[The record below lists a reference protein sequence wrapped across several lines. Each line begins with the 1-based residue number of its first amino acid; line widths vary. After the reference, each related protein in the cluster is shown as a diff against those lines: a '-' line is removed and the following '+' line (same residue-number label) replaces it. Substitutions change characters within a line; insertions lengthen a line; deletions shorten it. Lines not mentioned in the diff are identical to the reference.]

1 MREVADVAGVAMSSV
16 SRVLSGHP
24 DVSEGMR
31 RRVMAAVETLGYTP
45 DMLAQSLRRRATLSI
60 GFVAGDISN
69 PLMASIVKGAE
80 RELRRRQYS
89 MLLMNSEGDADRD
102 AEHIRL
108 FEQRRVDGLMLSLAR
123 EDHASTL
130 AALAGTDTPRVLV
143 DRHLPAGANASG
155 VLSDHRSGMRAAV
168 GHLLDLG
175 HRRIGLILG
184 RPVRPARERLSGLED
199 AYSERGLPGTFT
211 VSEGVLSPEH
221 GRDATRRL
229 LDVEE
234 PPTAIITGGNQLLAG
249 TLEELRDRS
258 LLVGADIS
266 IVSCDTISTTEL
278 HQPPIAV
285 VRRDTVELG
294 RRAAELLLRRLEG
307 AAAPET
313 VTLPTEF
320 VARASCAPPRTGR

>member
-24 DVSEGMR
+24 DVSRAMHEK
-31 RRVMAAVETLGYTP
+31 VMAAVESLGYTP

-80 RELRRRQYS
+80 GELRRGRYS

-123 EDHASTL
+123 EDHADTL
-130 AALAGTDTPRVLV
+130 AALDETDTPRVVV
-143 DRHLPAGANASG
+143 DRHLPPGMNASS
-155 VLSDHRSGMRAAV
+155 VMSDHRSGMRAAA

-175 HRRIGLILG
+175 HRRVGLILG

-199 AYSERGLPGTFT
+199 AYAERRLPGTFT

-221 GRDATRRL
+221 GRAATRRL
-229 LDVEE
+229 LDVED

-249 TLEELRDRS
+249 TLVELRERS
-258 LLVGADIS
+258 LRVGADIS
-266 IVSCDTISTTEL
+266 VVSCDTISTTEL

-307 AAAPET
+307 AAAPES

-320 VARASCAPPRTGR
+320 VARASCAPPPATT